1 MKSTNI
7 LDKISDGKLY
17 DIEDMVK
24 ADTCGCNGCNDC
36 CLDVGHLVV
45 LKPFDVYEIVH

>member
-17 DIEDMVK
+17 DIEDVVK
-24 ADTCGCNGCNDC
+24 ADTCGCNGCKDN
-36 CLDVGHLVV
+36 
-45 LKPFDVYEIVH
+45 